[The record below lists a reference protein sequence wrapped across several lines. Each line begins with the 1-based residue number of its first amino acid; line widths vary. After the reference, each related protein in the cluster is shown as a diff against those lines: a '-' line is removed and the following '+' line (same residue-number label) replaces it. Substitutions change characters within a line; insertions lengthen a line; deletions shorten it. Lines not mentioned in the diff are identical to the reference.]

1 MTADSPNILEEWIK
15 VLQNVL
21 KVQAAS
27 PLFIQPDVKP
37 AMKGLLTKVK
47 DNFIFIFIFQEFLFR
62 KLGILILLITSKN

>member
-15 VLQNVL
+15 VIQNVL

-47 DNFIFIFIFQEFLFR
+47 DNFTFFLIFLFCFYVSR
-62 KLGILILLITSKN
+62 VFV